1 MMRLSWRDPRLWQV
15 LGLIGTVIWLT
26 HVALVTDFDPSHP
39 LFDYIF
45 IVPLAGWVVILFVSR
60 RLARDRRGHGDRDGD
75 AT

>member
-26 HVALVTDFDPSHP
+26 HVALTTDFDPSHP
-39 LFDYIF
+39 SFDYIF

-60 RLARDRRGHGDRDGD
+60 RLARDRQDHEDRDGD